1 MPNDSA
7 LNAAIASSTDNA
19 ASGFDAMVSTQSM
32 KENDEEMIEASEVD
46 SADGIA
52 VAKQAIETR

>member
-1 MPNDSA
+1 
-7 LNAAIASSTDNA
+7 
-19 ASGFDAMVSTQSM
+19 MVSTQSM